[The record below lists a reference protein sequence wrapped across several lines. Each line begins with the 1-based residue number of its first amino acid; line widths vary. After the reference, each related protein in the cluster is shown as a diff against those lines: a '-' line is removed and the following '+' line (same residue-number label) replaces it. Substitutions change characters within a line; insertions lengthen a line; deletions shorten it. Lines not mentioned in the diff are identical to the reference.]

1 MGHGVQIPMKSFDK
15 LFVMLILILAVFFA
29 GINIALSVAE
39 NDGENKFYR
48 VEINRLFRQ
57 LENGEIPDLSA
68 CRYVTGITEYTGDSS
83 FFNVANPYIIKD
95 ANGILYRFDYVPQ
108 AEDAVWIRLTC
119 NIAIAALGNI
129 LFIIL
134 FYIRRQMLKPFHRL
148 VNVPYE
154 LSKGNLTVPL
164 EENRSRFFGRF
175 VWGINMLRETMAQ
188 QKERELALQ
197 KERQTLLLS
206 ISHDIKTP
214 LSAIKLYASAL
225 SKGLYADPEKQKEIS
240 LQINAKADEIEHF
253 VSELSKTVSQDFLQF
268 EVKNGE
274 FYLSKLMDNI
284 VDYYSEKLAFNKTT
298 FSIARYSDCILCG
311 DVDRSIEVLQ
321 NIMENAI
328 KYGDGQIIDITFSDE
343 EGCRLITIKNSGCA
357 LSESE
362 LVHIF
367 DSFWRGSNSKGKS
380 GSGLGLYIC
389 RQLMYKMNG
398 DIFAEICGDEMQVTA
413 VFRKA

>member
-1 MGHGVQIPMKSFDK
+1 MKSFDK
-15 LFVMLILILAVFFA
+15 LFVILILVLAVLFA
-29 GINIALSVAE
+29 GTNIALSVAE

-68 CRYVTGITEYTGDSS
+68 CRYVTHITEYTGDSS
-83 FFNVANPYIIKD
+83 FFDVSNPYIIKD
-95 ANGILYRFDYVPQ
+95 ANGVLYRFDYVPQ
-108 AEDAVWIRLTC
+108 TENAARIRLTC
-119 NIAIAALGNI
+119 NITIAALG
-129 LFIIL
+129 IIL
-134 FYIRRQMLKPFHRL
+134 LIILLYVRRQLLKPFHRL

-225 SKGLYADPEKQKEIS
+225 SKGLYADPEKQQEIS

-253 VSELSKTVSQDFLQF
+253 VSELSKTVSRDFLRF

-274 FYLSKLMDNI
+274 FYLSKLMNNI
-284 VDYYSEKLAFNKTT
+284 VDYYSEKLSINKTD
-298 FSIARYSDCILCG
+298 FSIGRYSDCILCG

-328 KYGDGQIIDITFSDE
+328 KYGDGQVINITFSDE
-343 EGCRLITIKNSGCA
+343 EGCRLITIKNSGST
-357 LSESE
+357 LPESE